1 MPLSWPEGKSCA
13 AVLSFDFD
21 AESTLPYRDPEHWL
35 ETLGEFEQRTYGP
48 RRGIP
53 RILDLLERKNLHASF
68 YIPAYTVRHYPE
80 QTRDIAMAGHEIGC
94 HGDIH
99 ELVDRLSA
107 AEEEEILI
115 RSIAEITAATGRAPV
130 GYRSPAWELNRRSPA
145 LLKRHG
151 LIYDSSLM
159 GDDRPYLVTTPDGP
173 LVELP
178 VQWLLDDAVYYRAA
192 PVGGAPRYLDHP
204 HQVARTWI
212 SEFEGL
218 AAAGACFM
226 LTLHPWISGRPS
238 RISALEQ
245 VIDHIQGRDDVWWTT
260 SAELAAY
267 VLERQDAVDYV
278 LDPAELPSV
287 R

>member
-1 MPLSWPEGKSCA
+1 MPLTWPRGKRCA
-13 AVLSFDFD
+13 AILSFDFD
-21 AESTLPYRDPEHWL
+21 AESVLPYRQSDRWL

-48 RRGIP
+48 RRGVP
-53 RILDLLERKNLHASF
+53 RILELLARKGLPASF

-80 QTRDIAMAGHEIGC
+80 QVQQIAAAGHEIGC

-107 AEEEEILI
+107 TEEEEILI
-115 RSIAEITAATGRAPV
+115 RSIAEITSATGKRPR

-159 GDDRPYLVTTPDGP
+159 GDDRPYLLTTPDGP

-192 PVGGAPRYLDHP
+192 PVGGAQRYLDHP
-204 HQVARTWI
+204 DRVAKTWI
-212 SEFEGL
+212 AEFDGL
-218 AAAGACFM
+218 AAAGACFI

-238 RISALEQ
+238 RIAALER
-245 VIDHIQGRDDVWWTT
+245 VVDYIQARDDIWWTT
-260 SAELAAY
+260 CAELAEYTLAHR
-267 VLERQDAVDYV
+267 ETIDYV
-278 LDPAELPSV
+278 LDPSELPRV